1 MALRIEL
8 WEDGALTGGVEEWWD
23 DVEIVLDTD
32 GSDYPILESVSPYGE
47 LVVAYDRLADLA
59 DESRRLAGATTGRVH
74 TLMLRIADLC
84 DQASAATDAELRFNG
99 D

>member
-8 WEDGALTGGVEEWWD
+8 WEDGALTGGIEEWWD
-23 DVEIVLDTD
+23 DVEIALD
-32 GSDYPILESVSPYGE
+32 GAESDYPILETVSPYGE

-59 DESRRLAGATTGRVH
+59 AESRRLAGATKGRVH
-74 TLMLRIADLC
+74 ALMLSIADLC
-84 DQASAATDAELRFNG
+84 DRAFAATDAELRFSG